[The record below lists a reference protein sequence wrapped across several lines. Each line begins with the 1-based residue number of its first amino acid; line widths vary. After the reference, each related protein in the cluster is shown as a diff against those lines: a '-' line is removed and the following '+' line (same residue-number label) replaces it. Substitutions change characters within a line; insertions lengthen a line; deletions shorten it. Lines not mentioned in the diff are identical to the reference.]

1 MSQTLTKS
9 RAVFEVV
16 LVFLLTMIV
25 MWILQYSPV
34 AEWQNNFLHHYFHGH
49 TVMILISL
57 LAIFVTRKS
66 FGTYAITFRNMRYH
80 LNIASSCLAVV
91 MPLSALGFAFLLPK
105 LQTSYVDWDGA
116 LILSVL
122 GICQVFLIAYLL
134 KKKQTFSNLPSSN
147 IILFLFLLVAAF
159 SLAIFTTPYTKRISG
174 FVFYLFFVGFG
185 EEILYRGYIQSRLN
199 EAFDRSYHFFGV
211 NWGWGIIIAS
221 LIFGFSHMGI
231 LTLSLGEYVLR
242 LPWVFWTFFS
252 GLVFGFIR
260 EKTGSIVAPAVVH
273 GMPQAFAILFFG
285 WE

>member
-91 MPLSALGFAFLLPK
+91 MPLSAL
-105 LQTSYVDWDGA
+105 